1 MFYVAREC
9 EQLVLR
15 YQYRNRE
22 VFPRFHLSLQNCHY
36 FDNIVEDCFS
46 RFRHWSHLKNV
57 NVGPIVKKYKLSRI
71 SRNRTRTLTSEYL
84 PTGIFPNTARCL
96 RSLTLK
102 KSILFEKYV

>member
-22 VFPRFHLSLQNCHY
+22 VFPGFHL
-36 FDNIVEDCFS
+36 S
-46 RFRHWSHLKNV
+46 RFRHWSHSKNV